1 RESPSEF
8 PWAQPLYVGR
18 VADQRPQVAVQRSS
32 CRSSRST
39 RTLRPSA
46 REPMTVRSALAVRPL
61 RPMTLPRSSGC
72 TRTSNTLPL
81 RSRLDL
87 TRTSSELATIP
98 FTRCSSASSSTSD
111 LALGLI
117 GLGFLGCLVSRL
129 GLLLVALL
137 GLLLL
142 ARQHE
147 VLQHG
152 LELGF
157 LGLEVPL
164 LGDLERGRGGQA
176 LELLPVTGL
185 AQESSD
191 RVGGLCP
198 HGQPVLHPLG
208 IELDEARVLL
218 GVVLTDLLDRPAVT
232 LVSGIGDDDTVLGRT
247 DHSHTL
253 ELQFDS
259 HWSGLSRNT
268 VLGA

>member
-1 RESPSEF
+1 
-8 PWAQPLYVGR
+8 
-18 VADQRPQVAVQRSS
+18 
-32 CRSSRST
+32 
-39 RTLRPSA
+39 
-46 REPMTVRSALAVRPL
+46 MTVRSALAVRPL

-98 FTRCSSASSSTSD
+98 FTRCSSASSSTSG
-111 LALGLI
+111 LALGLL
-117 GLGFLGCLVSRL
+117 GLGFLGGLVGRLVSRFVGCL
-129 GLLLVALL
+129 GRLLVGLL
-137 GLLLL
+137 GLCVLLL

-152 LELGF
+152 LERGF
-157 LGLEVPL
+157 LGLGVLL

-191 RVGGLCP
+191 RIGGLCP

-247 DHSHTL
+247 DLSHTL

>member
-1 RESPSEF
+1 
-8 PWAQPLYVGR
+8 
-18 VADQRPQVAVQRSS
+18 
-32 CRSSRST
+32 
-39 RTLRPSA
+39 
-46 REPMTVRSALAVRPL
+46 MTVRSALAVRPL

-98 FTRCSSASSSTSD
+98 FTRCSSASSSTSG
-111 LALGLI
+111 LALGLL
-117 GLGFLGCLVSRL
+117 GLGFLGRLVSRLVGRLVGRLVSRL
-129 GLLLVALL
+129 GRLLVALL

-218 GVVLTDLLDRPAVT
+218 RVVLTDLLDHPAVT

-247 DHSHTL
+247 DLSHTL

>member
-81 RSRLDL
+81 RSRFDL

-98 FTRCSSASSSTSD
+98 FTRCSSASSSTSG
-111 LALGLI
+111 LALGLL
-117 GLGFLGCLVSRL
+117 GLGFLGRLVSRLVGRLVGRLVSRL
-129 GLLLVALL
+129 GRLLVALL

-185 AQESSD
+185 ARESSD
-191 RVGGLCP
+191 RVGGLGP
-198 HGQPVLHPLG
+198 H
-208 IELDEARVLL
+208 
-218 GVVLTDLLDRPAVT
+218 
-232 LVSGIGDDDTVLGRT
+232 
-247 DHSHTL
+247 
-253 ELQFDS
+253 
-259 HWSGLSRNT
+259 
-268 VLGA
+268 

>member
-1 RESPSEF
+1 
-8 PWAQPLYVGR
+8 
-18 VADQRPQVAVQRSS
+18 
-32 CRSSRST
+32 
-39 RTLRPSA
+39 
-46 REPMTVRSALAVRPL
+46 MTVRSALAVRPL

-98 FTRCSSASSSTSD
+98 FTRCSSASSSTSG
-111 LALGLI
+111 LALGLL
-117 GLGFLGCLVSRL
+117 GLGFLGGLVGRLVSRFVGCL
-129 GLLLVALL
+129 GRLLVGLL
-137 GLLLL
+137 GLCVLLL

-152 LELGF
+152 LERGF
-157 LGLEVPL
+157 LGLGVLL

-191 RVGGLCP
+191 RIGGLCP

-218 GVVLTDLLDRPAVT
+218 VVVLTDLLDRPAVT

-247 DHSHTL
+247 DLSHTL

>member
-1 RESPSEF
+1 
-8 PWAQPLYVGR
+8 
-18 VADQRPQVAVQRSS
+18 
-32 CRSSRST
+32 
-39 RTLRPSA
+39 
-46 REPMTVRSALAVRPL
+46 MTVRSALAVRPL

-98 FTRCSSASSSTSD
+98 FTRCSSASSSTSG
-111 LALGLI
+111 LALGLL
-117 GLGFLGCLVSRL
+117 GLGFLGGLVGRLVSRFVGCL
-129 GLLLVALL
+129 GRLLVGLL
-137 GLLLL
+137 GLCVLLL

-152 LELGF
+152 LERGF
-157 LGLEVPL
+157 LGLGVLL

-191 RVGGLCP
+191 RIGGLCP

-218 GVVLTDLLDRPAVT
+218 GVVLTDLLDRP
-232 LVSGIGDDDTVLGRT
+232 
-247 DHSHTL
+247 
-253 ELQFDS
+253 
-259 HWSGLSRNT
+259 
-268 VLGA
+268 

>member
-1 RESPSEF
+1 
-8 PWAQPLYVGR
+8 
-18 VADQRPQVAVQRSS
+18 
-32 CRSSRST
+32 
-39 RTLRPSA
+39 
-46 REPMTVRSALAVRPL
+46 MTVRSALAVRPL
-61 RPMTLPRSSGC
+61 RPMTLPRSSWC

-81 RSRLDL
+81 RSRLDF

-98 FTRCSSASSSTSD
+98 FTRCSSASSSTSG
-111 LALGLI
+111 LALGLL
-117 GLGFLGCLVSRL
+117 GLGFLGGLVGRLVSRFVGCL
-129 GLLLVALL
+129 GRLLVGLL
-137 GLLLL
+137 GLCVLLL

-152 LELGF
+152 LERGF
-157 LGLEVPL
+157 LGLGVLL

-191 RVGGLCP
+191 RIGGLCP

-208 IELDEARVLL
+208 IDLDEAGVLL
-218 GVVLTDLLDRPAVT
+218 GVVLTDLLDRAAVT

-247 DHSHTL
+247 DLSHPL
-253 ELQFDS
+253 EVQFDS

>member
-98 FTRCSSASSSTSD
+98 FTRCSSASSSTSG
-111 LALGLI
+111 LALGLL
-117 GLGFLGCLVSRL
+117 GLGFLGGLVGRLVSRFVSRLVSRFVGCL
-129 GLLLVALL
+129 GRLLVGLL
-137 GLLLL
+137 GLCVLLL

-152 LELGF
+152 LERGF
-157 LGLEVPL
+157 LGLGVLL

-176 LELLPVTGL
+176 
-185 AQESSD
+185 
-191 RVGGLCP
+191 
-198 HGQPVLHPLG
+198 
-208 IELDEARVLL
+208 
-218 GVVLTDLLDRPAVT
+218 
-232 LVSGIGDDDTVLGRT
+232 
-247 DHSHTL
+247 
-253 ELQFDS
+253 
-259 HWSGLSRNT
+259 
-268 VLGA
+268 

>member
-98 FTRCSSASSSTSD
+98 FTRCSSASSSTSG
-111 LALGLI
+111 LALGLL
-117 GLGFLGCLVSRL
+117 GLGFLGGLVGRLVSRFIGCL
-129 GLLLVALL
+129 GRLLVGLL
-137 GLLLL
+137 GLCVLLL

-152 LELGF
+152 LERGF
-157 LGLEVPL
+157 LGLGVLL

-176 LELLPVTGL
+176 LE
-185 AQESSD
+185 
-191 RVGGLCP
+191 
-198 HGQPVLHPLG
+198 
-208 IELDEARVLL
+208 
-218 GVVLTDLLDRPAVT
+218 
-232 LVSGIGDDDTVLGRT
+232 
-247 DHSHTL
+247 
-253 ELQFDS
+253 
-259 HWSGLSRNT
+259 
-268 VLGA
+268 

>member
-1 RESPSEF
+1 
-8 PWAQPLYVGR
+8 
-18 VADQRPQVAVQRSS
+18 
-32 CRSSRST
+32 
-39 RTLRPSA
+39 RPSA

-98 FTRCSSASSSTSD
+98 FTRCSSASSSTSG
-111 LALGLI
+111 LALGLL
-117 GLGFLGCLVSRL
+117 GPGFLGRLVSGLLSRLVSRL
-129 GLLLVALL
+129 GRLLVALL

-164 LGDLERGRGGQA
+164 LGDLERGRGGQS

-247 DHSHTL
+247 DLSHTL
-253 ELQFDS
+253 
-259 HWSGLSRNT
+259 
-268 VLGA
+268 